1 MTRGRAMSAR
11 STVLA
16 ATVLALAFVVV
27 SGAAAKKPV
36 PPPPPPPPPPGD
48 ASAPSTPTN
57 LRITATG
64 PTSISLAWDAS
75 TDNSSNWWYCVQS
88 GSAGCFRVDPPQTTF
103 THPSL
108 WPGTTYSF
116 SVYAVDAVGNRSG
129 NSNTV
134 TYT

>member
-16 ATVLALAFVVV
+16 VCVLTLAFVVV

-36 PPPPPPPPPPGD
+36 PPPPPPPPPGD

-64 PTSISLAWDAS
+64 PTSLSLTWDAS

-108 WPGTTYSF
+108 WPGTTYTF